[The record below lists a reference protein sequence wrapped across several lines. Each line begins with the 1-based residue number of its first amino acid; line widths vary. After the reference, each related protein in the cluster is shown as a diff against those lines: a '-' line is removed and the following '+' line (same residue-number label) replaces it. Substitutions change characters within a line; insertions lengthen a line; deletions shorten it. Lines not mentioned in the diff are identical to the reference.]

1 MKKGS
6 ITPFCALCLMM
17 IASVL
22 FVLLES
28 ARVYG
33 LDYYAS
39 LKAEALMDSLCAEY
53 QPLLWEQY
61 GVLALDGAYGT
72 EYFSENYM
80 TEKLLELDSMQQ
92 AKADNILVHKGLD
105 LFRLS
110 LIEAELKGYAL
121 ATDEQGKLFSK
132 YIAERMKEELP
143 VGIAANIYEK
153 YQMKET
159 VQTNNSDYAV
169 KEAVETLQRAEWEKW
184 NEIEGKIENA
194 ETEEEEE
201 SALSERW
208 VFSSSRVKNL
218 KNMLENVSE
227 LKSRGVL
234 TMILGEEAYI
244 SDKFSKPEIYMADR
258 EKKEGTIYYTGDS
271 DWYQKILVLE
281 YLDKYF
287 SSYTE
292 ERDGHYLDYEME
304 YVLAGKDVEWRNLE
318 SVFQKLLLVREV
330 ANITYLLKNPERM
343 QQAENLARGIALLVG
358 ENPAVIK
365 GIQIGVVAA
374 WAYAESI
381 LDVRALVS
389 GEVIP
394 ILKTDENWTLDILDV
409 IGVFELNKKAK
420 LCKEGMD
427 YREYI
432 KLLLVTENNETI
444 AYRMM
449 EVMEMSLQ
457 KVPDYKNCKMNQM
470 YLAVQYKFHFES
482 NSIFSSLITIG
493 TPMKKG
499 VHFWKEEVRSYIP

>member
-1 MKKGS
+1 
-6 ITPFCALCLMM
+6 
-17 IASVL
+17 
-22 FVLLES
+22 
-28 ARVYG
+28 
-33 LDYYAS
+33 
-39 LKAEALMDSLCAEY
+39 
-53 QPLLWEQY
+53 
-61 GVLALDGAYGT
+61 
-72 EYFSENYM
+72 
-80 TEKLLELDSMQQ
+80 
-92 AKADNILVHKGLD
+92 
-105 LFRLS
+105 
-110 LIEAELKGYAL
+110 
-121 ATDEQGKLFSK
+121 
-132 YIAERMKEELP
+132 
-143 VGIAANIYEK
+143 
-153 YQMKET
+153 
-159 VQTNNSDYAV
+159 
-169 KEAVETLQRAEWEKW
+169 
-184 NEIEGKIENA
+184 
-194 ETEEEEE
+194 
-201 SALSERW
+201 
-208 VFSSSRVKNL
+208 
-218 KNMLENVSE
+218 
-227 LKSRGVL
+227 
-234 TMILGEEAYI
+234 MILGEEAYI